1 MSLEIVKEMDEIR
14 KLYAEDKTQE
24 SFNLLLLGETGTGKT
39 HLLQTARR
47 PIHIDSFDIG
57 GTKLPSIRKG
67 IKEGW
72 IIVDSRWEH
81 EDPYKPSV
89 VDAWQKEMD
98 RRVQMGYFNAL
109 GTYCLDSMTSWTEA
123 IMNRTLKKAGI
134 AAHAPRF
141 THDYMP
147 TKTDLRNAISRLL
160 KLPCDFILTGHL
172 RADKDE
178 VVGTI
183 SMRLVTIGD
192 LDIKL
197 PSLFDEIW
205 ITQVKDGS
213 KGPDY
218 SILTSPKGFYKTVR
232 TRIGSGKFEQFEKP
246 NICELLK
253 KAGLPYQP
261 KTLSLEGGDA
271 S

>member
-1 MSLEIVKEMDEIR
+1 MSLDIRKEMDEIR
-14 KLYAEDKTQE
+14 KLYAEDKTQD
-24 SFNLLLLGETGTGKT
+24 SFNLLLLGETGSGKT

-67 IKEGW
+67 IEEGW

-147 TKTDLRNAISRLL
+147 TKTDIRNFVSRLL
-160 KLPCDFILTGHL
+160 KLSCDFILTGHL

-213 KGPDY
+213 KGSDY
-218 SILTSPKGFYKTVR
+218 SILTSPKGYYKTVR

-246 NICELLK
+246 NICDLLK

-261 KTLSLEGGDA
+261 KTLSPEGGDA

>member
-1 MSLEIVKEMDEIR
+1 MSLEIKKEMDEIR
-14 KLYAEDKTQE
+14 KLYAEDKTQD
-24 SFNLLLLGETGTGKT
+24 SFNLLLIGETGSGKT
-39 HLLQTARR
+39 HLLQTCRR

-57 GTKLPSIRKG
+57 GTKIPSIRKG
-67 IKEGW
+67 IEEGW

-81 EDPYKPSV
+81 ENPFKPSV
-89 VDAWQKEMD
+89 IDDWAKVMESRIKMS
-98 RRVQMGYFNAL
+98 YFNAL

-123 IMNRTLKKAGI
+123 IMNRTLKKAGL

-147 TKTDLRNAISRLL
+147 TKTDIRNFTSELL
-160 KLPCDFILTGHL
+160 KLPCDFVLTGHL

-178 VVGTI
+178 VVGTVA
-183 SMRLVTIGD
+183 MRLVTIGD

-205 ITQVKDGS
+205 VTQVKDGS

-218 SILTSPKGFYKTVR
+218 SILTSPKGYYKTVR
-232 TRIGSGKFEQFEKP
+232 TRIGSGKFDQFEKP
-246 NICELLK
+246 DVRYLLQ
-253 KAGLPYQP
+253 KAGREV
-261 KTLSLEGGDA
+261 KDIKLEEA
-271 S
+271 SNA